1 MDNPT
6 EKKEKVII
14 NPRPPKSMN
23 PDLATIKP
31 VCKELPLEQPEEAV
45 PVNPDCK
52 PLNNVVEGPAQGLAG
67 VPAEPE
73 VEAAEKK

>member
-23 PDLATIKP
+23 REMVPIKP
-31 VCKELPLEQPEEAV
+31 VCKEQSLEQPEEVV
-45 PVNPDCK
+45 PVNPDSK
-52 PLNNVVEGPAQGLAG
+52 PLNNVVEAPAQGLAG
-67 VPAEPE
+67 VPAEE
-73 VEAAEKK
+73 VAAEKE